1 MALTSADLPKLVELL
16 NLIDIRVQVRR
27 KTAAAWT
34 ASDEVLLAG
43 EWGKET
49 DTGKLKQGDG
59 ATGWTAL
66 DYFSAGTALG
76 AVNAGSGI
84 EIDDTNPQVPVISS
98 TLGSI
103 ALAGRVATYAVL
115 PSIGV
120 ASGDAYYVES
130 DGLIYIWDG
139 SAWPANGAGVSVS
152 GGASAAYTKINL
164 SDFSTIYEGAVF
176 TRSVTEYSKGTLLK
190 IRTSGG
196 QDRTYIQG
204 KMIPSGDFQFAQRIR
219 FANTVGY
226 QRGGI
231 GISDGTKVMGVLINE
246 LGQAICYYGNNLTS
260 WGGLHGTSLAVNY
273 NAIVSIRRTAGV
285 YYFEAQAAADYELLG
300 PDAKTLLYSSNLS
313 SFFTSP
319 PTVMG
324 PMFELYNNGAVDQSL
339 LLIGYPSAF

>member
-1 MALTSADLPKLVELL
+1 MPDVVNYRFRL
-16 NLIDIRVQVRR
+16 RR
-27 KTAAAWT
+27 GLAATWAAT
-34 ASDEVLLAG
+34 NDMLLAG
-43 EWGKET
+43 EFGLET
-49 DTGKLKQGDG
+49 DTRKLKIGDG
-59 ATGWTAL
+59 VTSWNDL
-66 DYFSAGTALG
+66 DYFTTGTSLG
-76 AVNAGSGI
+76 AANAGAGI
-84 EIDDTNPQVPVISS
+84 IIDDTNPSTPIIHS

-103 ALAGRVATYAVL
+103 ALAGRVATYAAL
-115 PSIGV
+115 PSTGLT
-120 ASGDAYYVES
+120 SGDAYYVES

-164 SDFSTIYEGAVF
+164 SDFATIYEGSVF

-190 IRTSGG
+190 IRTNGG
-196 QDRTYIQG
+196 PDRTSIQG
-204 KMIPSGDFQFAQRIR
+204 KTIPSGDFQFAQRIR
-219 FANTVGY
+219 FTNTVGY

-231 GISDGTKVMGVLINE
+231 GISDGTKVMGVLIDE
-246 LGQAICYYGNNLTS
+246 SGKAICYYGNNLTS
-260 WGGLHGTSLAVNY
+260 WGGLRGTSLAVNY